1 MWISPKFKLLLIK
14 EFERLKAEEQ
24 KQIGWNAKRELSK
37 INYRIHTDAIKNN
50 LVPKELTKNQIN
62 FVYAEEADVLN
73 MALFGMTAKQWRDK
87 NTNLTGNIRDYATI
101 NELICLA
108 NLENLNSVFINEGLK
123 QSQRLEKLN
132 KIAISQ
138 MQILNDTDIK
148 YLK

>member
-1 MWISPKFKLLLIK
+1 MFYFAIKKLQKKSVVFCGCQKEPSLL
-14 EFERLKAEEQ
+14 
-24 KQIGWNAKRELSK
+24 
-37 INYRIHTDAIKNN
+37 TKNN
-50 LVPKELTKNQIN
+50 LVPKELTRNQIN

-73 MALFGMTAKQWRDK
+73 MALFGMTA
-87 NTNLTGNIRDYATI
+87 
-101 NELICLA
+101 NELICLS

-123 QSQRLEKLN
+123 QSERLKKLN

>member
-1 MWISPKFKLLLIK
+1 MECKTRTL
-14 EFERLKAEEQ
+14 
-24 KQIGWNAKRELSK
+24 K

-73 MALFGMTAKQWRDK
+73 MALFGITAKEWRTS
-87 NTNLTGNIRDYATI
+87 NPNLDGNIRDYATM

-108 NLENLNSVFINEGLK
+108 NLENLNSVFIKEGLK
-123 QSQRLEKLN
+123 QSERLEKLN